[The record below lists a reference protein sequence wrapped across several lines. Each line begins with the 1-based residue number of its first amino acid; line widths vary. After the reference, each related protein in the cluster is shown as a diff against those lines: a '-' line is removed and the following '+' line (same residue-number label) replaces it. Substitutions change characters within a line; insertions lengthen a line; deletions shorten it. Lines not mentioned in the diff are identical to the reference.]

1 MMVTMM
7 IHTWET
13 LTSHLACTKKNIKT
27 QRLQLSTDMCITQCA
42 KQAKIGNNYG
52 PSLYKDSS
60 ECDAGLT
67 GLRAVWM
74 NSASPSHEHPIGA
87 DTPSRKQMLG

>member
-1 MMVTMM
+1 MM